1 MASYAFEQAIAHLE
15 AQAARDKT
23 SSNPFGISRDM
34 FETWRGRSVTL
45 VGYAHGG
52 GETSEDAPPSERWQP
67 NGDLR
72 GSDARRECEAHQ
84 NRLHRCDSITSNCRQ
99 KYLLYVLTF
108 N

>member
-45 VGYAHGG
+45 VA
-52 GETSEDAPPSERWQP
+52 
-67 NGDLR
+67 LR
-72 GSDARRECEAHQ
+72 DISKDEARRIYE
-84 NRLHRCDSITSNCRQ
+84 LHYWRAFEGDELPPALAIMVMDAATQTGVKDAVKTLQ
-99 KYLLYVLTF
+99 KSRT
-108 N
+108 

>member
-45 VGYAHGG
+45 VA
-52 GETSEDAPPSERWQP
+52 
-67 NGDLR
+67 LR
-72 GSDARRECEAHQ
+72 DISKDEARRIYELHYWRAFEGDELPPALAIDFS
-84 NRLHRCDSITSNCRQ
+84 RLAVCSANFFSCSCVSFFSSSFP
-99 KYLLYVLTF
+99 LSF
-108 N
+108 